1 MAGGGRAHNMDSG
14 ARVEGCLL
22 HGGSEDG
29 AAMPRGGAD
38 SPHVLAPYVAR
49 LVVEWMHDMPD
60 VTYRSINGTAV
71 FADVSGFTNLTER
84 LARRGKVG
92 AEEMGDVLNLLFEQ
106 LLAAAYEY
114 GAGLVKWGGDAVLLL
129 FDGDRHAEMA
139 CRAAF
144 DMQRV
149 MSRIGRVQ
157 TSSGTVKLRMSIGV
171 HSGDLD
177 FLLVGSKFRE
187 LIITGPGA
195 TAVAQMEKIA
205 DATEIVISK
214 STAAMLAA
222 VGAPPTG
229 DAKGDG
235 VLLVSAPTVPR
246 APSRASVGHDVDLR
260 DALDPSLREHLLD
273 GLVEPEH
280 RNVTVAFIQL
290 QGADE
295 LVRREGPEAL
305 TAAVTH
311 FVDACEEAVVA
322 NGVTLLSS
330 DICEDGAK
338 VIIISGAPKSAGD
351 DEARV
356 LTAARSVIDAG
367 GVLPVKAG
375 VNSGR
380 VFAGD
385 FGPAYRRV
393 YSVVGDSV
401 NLAARLM
408 GKAEPGQI
416 VATPIVL
423 DRSRTAFETTTMPP
437 FAVKGK
443 TEPID
448 AVLVGPIIQRRAA
461 TTKVA
466 LPLIGRD
473 QELSTLVEAA
483 NDASQGKGRVVELIG
498 PPGVGKSRLL
508 EELVARTK
516 ASVLW
521 ADGDIYGTATPYQ
534 PMHRLL
540 RHQLGVPEDAPPDEI
555 SGSLRE
561 LIEAAAPDL
570 VPWLPLIG
578 IVAGVDLPTTPE
590 VETIDPEVRKERLE
604 QVTSEALGGLL
615 TDPTIFIFNDVH
627 FMDEASVDLL
637 RRLAADVEDRPWLLV
652 ATRRPD
658 SDIFMPDVANVA
670 SVELQ
675 PLDVAAAE
683 QLVLLAMADSP
694 LPSHRIEA
702 LIDRAAGNP
711 LFLKELVAG
720 ANELGDEALPDSIE
734 GVVAARIDRLP
745 RQRRRLLREA
755 SVLGMTVDL
764 ELLDAVLRAEESE
777 DSVFAGWDDLAEF
790 VVPADDGHIR
800 FAHHLIRETAYE
812 GLPYRRRA
820 VLHARTADIIEQR
833 AGPRAGDYAE
843 LLSVHSFRGERY
855 HAAWEYSRLAGNLA
869 RERYANADAADSFRR
884 AVTSSQHISS
894 VAAVDVADVCEALAD
909 VCVDLGEFDAAESAL
924 RLARERA
931 RQDPIRFG
939 RLHLKTAA
947 QRHLTGRYP
956 DGLRWISRGRRL
968 LEPLAERPALELRAK
983 HAELYA
989 NIRYAQGRYREA
1001 ISWAQQATAE
1011 AVACGDRHTQARAL
1025 EIQNAAAAVS
1035 GRPVD
1040 ADRAR
1045 ESLELYAELGDVR
1058 GLARAHIALGMF
1070 AYFVGKWD
1078 EALWHYAASEEAY
1091 LKAGRR
1097 FDAAICW
1104 ANQAE
1109 IFIDQQR
1116 LAEAELVLQK
1126 AMREWR
1132 GAKAVALIPFGNYL
1146 LGRVAART
1154 GRFLEAFELFASARR
1169 DYVALGEA
1177 HEVLTIDALTAECHL
1192 LADQPEQALE
1202 LATKTLSETRQMD
1215 GVDNAVPLLERV
1227 RGAALVS
1234 LGDRERGS
1242 QALRASLAAAEQRDA
1257 GHEVAASLG
1266 ALLSTGAQVDD
1277 AERAAWALERDCL
1290 MTALGIAEPSPV
1302 GQ

>member
-1 MAGGGRAHNMDSG
+1 M
-14 ARVEGCLL
+14 
-22 HGGSEDG
+22 
-29 AAMPRGGAD
+29 
-38 SPHVLAPYVAR
+38 
-49 LVVEWMHDMPD
+49 
-60 VTYRSINGTAV
+60 
-71 FADVSGFTNLTER
+71 
-84 LARRGKVG
+84 
-92 AEEMGDVLNLLFEQ
+92 
-106 LLAAAYEY
+106 
-114 GAGLVKWGGDAVLLL
+114 
-129 FDGDRHAEMA
+129 
-139 CRAAF
+139 
-144 DMQRV
+144 
-149 MSRIGRVQ
+149 
-157 TSSGTVKLRMSIGV
+157 RMSIGV

-195 TAVAQMEKIA
+195 TAVAQMEKLA
-205 DATEIVISK
+205 DAGEVIVSQV
-214 STAAMLAA
+214 TAAMLAA
-222 VGAPPTG
+222 ADAPPTG

-235 VLLVSAPTVPR
+235 VLLLAAPAVPR
-246 APSRASVGHDVDLR
+246 APSRSAAGPDIDLR
-260 DALDPSLREHLLD
+260 EALCPSLRDYLLD
-273 GLVEPEH
+273 GPVEPEH
-280 RNVTVAFIQL
+280 RNVTVSFIRL

-295 LVRREGPEAL
+295 LVVREGPAAL
-305 TAAVTH
+305 TAAVTQ
-311 FVDACEEAVVA
+311 FVEACEEAVVA

-385 FGPAYRRV
+385 FGPAVRRV

-416 VATPIVL
+416 IATPIVL
-423 DRSRTAFETTTMPP
+423 DRSRTAFETTTLPP
-437 FAVKGK
+437 FMVKGK
-443 TEPID
+443 AEPID
-448 AVLVGPIIQRRAA
+448 ALLVGPIIQGRAA
-461 TTKVA
+461 TTNVA

-483 NDASQGKGRVVELIG
+483 NDATRGQGRVVELIG
-498 PPGVGKSRLL
+498 PPGAGKSRLL
-508 EELVARTK
+508 EELVARTD

-534 PMHRLL
+534 PLHRLL
-540 RHQLGVPEDAPPDEI
+540 RHELGVAEDAPPDAI

-570 VPWLPLIG
+570 LPWLPLIG

-590 VETIDPEVRKERLE
+590 VQTIDPEVRKERLE
-604 QVTSEALGGLL
+604 QATSEALGCLL

-627 FMDEASVDLL
+627 YMDESSVDLL
-637 RRLAADVEDRPWLLV
+637 RRLAADVEDRPWLLI

-658 SDIFMPDVANVA
+658 SDISMPDVAHVA
-670 SVELQ
+670 SIDLQ
-675 PLDVAAAE
+675 PLDMSAAE
-683 QLVLLAMADSP
+683 QLVLLATADMP
-694 LPSHRIEA
+694 LSSHRIEA
-702 LIDRAAGNP
+702 VIDRAAGNP

-720 ANELGDEALPDSIE
+720 ANDLGDEEALPDSIE

-745 RQRRRLLREA
+745 PQRRRLLRAA
-755 SVLGMTVDL
+755 SVLGMAVDL
-764 ELLDAVLRAEESE
+764 ELLDSVLREEDASE
-777 DSVFAGWDDLAEF
+777 SGVFAGWNDLFEF
-790 VVPADDGHIR
+790 IVPADEGHMR

-820 VLHARTADIIEQR
+820 ALHARTADIIEQR
-833 AGPRAGDYAE
+833 AGPRAGEYAE

-855 HAAWEYSRLAGNLA
+855 HAAWEYSRMAGDLA
-869 RERYANADAADSFRR
+869 RERYANADAADCYRR
-884 AVTSSQHISS
+884 AVNSSQHISS
-894 VAAVDVADVCEALAD
+894 LASDDVADVCEALAD
-909 VCVDLGEFDAAESAL
+909 VYVDLGEFDAAESAL
-924 RLARERA
+924 RLARERV
-931 RQDPIRFG
+931 RHDPIRCG

-956 DGLRWISRGRRL
+956 NGLKWISRGRRI
-968 LEPLAERPALELRAK
+968 LEPHADRPALELRAK

-1001 ISWAQQATAE
+1001 IEWAKRATAE

-1025 EIQNAAAAVS
+1025 EIQNTAAAVS

-1040 ADRAR
+1040 ASRAR
-1045 ESLELYAELGDVR
+1045 ESLELYADLGDVR
-1058 GLARAHIALGMF
+1058 GLARAHIALGMW
-1070 AYFVGKWD
+1070 AYFVGHWD
-1078 EALWHYAASEEAY
+1078 EALEHYAASEEAY

-1116 LAEAELVLQK
+1116 LAEAELVLQQ

-1154 GRFLEAFELFASARR
+1154 GRFLEAFELFASARG
-1169 DYVALGEA
+1169 DYVTLGEA
-1177 HEVLTIDALTAECHL
+1177 HEVLTIDALTSECHL
-1192 LADQPEQALE
+1192 LAAQPELALE
-1202 LATKTLSETRQMD
+1202 LATKTLSAIHETD

-1227 RGAALVS
+1227 RGAALIE
-1234 LGDRERGS
+1234 LGDRELGC
-1242 QALRASLAAAEQRDA
+1242 QALRASLAAAEQREA
-1257 GHEVAASLG
+1257 GHEVAATLV
-1266 ALLSTGAQVDD
+1266 ALLAAGAAADEAESTGWQH
-1277 AERAAWALERDCL
+1277 ERGEL
-1290 MTALGIAEPSPV
+1290 MAALGIAEVSAV
-1302 GQ
+1302 GR